1 MPGKGRFQATGKL
14 GDVISESVKIAVSY
28 IRVNAFALGITPQ
41 DTDILLG
48 ESSDKDLHLHMPDG
62 GTGKDGPSAG
72 IAILSAMI
80 STLTRVP
87 INPDLGE

>member
-48 ESSDKDLHLHMPDG
+48 ESSDKDMHLHMPEG
-62 GTGKDGPSAG
+62 GVGKDGPSAG
-72 IAILSAMI
+72 TAILTAMV
-80 STLTRVP
+80 SLLTKTPV
-87 INPDLGE
+87 NPDIGE